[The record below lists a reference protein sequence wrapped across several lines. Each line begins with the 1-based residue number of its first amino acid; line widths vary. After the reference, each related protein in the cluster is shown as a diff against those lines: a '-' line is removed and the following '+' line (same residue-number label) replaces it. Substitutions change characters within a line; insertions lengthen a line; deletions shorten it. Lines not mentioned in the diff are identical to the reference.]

1 MKLKQVRLENFR
13 GIESLKLDLHPKLTV
28 LVAEN
33 GGGKTTILDAIA
45 KGLAPVLRYLSS
57 PEQKLS
63 AAGIGLDDKDYRL
76 LRDAERKPGQP
87 SKVVDYTRIEL
98 TATSGLCWDV
108 QRSKPGKQAPDKTGQ
123 TDLKQFCL
131 RKLHGIE
138 AGEKSMLPVFAYY
151 GTGRGNIGIPERLRA
166 PVANYD
172 YPTSALFEALEAHG
186 DFKEAVKWFALEEAS
201 ELRLNKGRR
210 IEDFDLSPAL
220 EAVRASIGS
229 VLGDAYKNPHFD
241 TKNKF
246 VLETADGSQQLQVMQ
261 LSMGYQS
268 MLALAMD
275 FARRLAVANPHLY
288 YSDSPASEYADEVGE
303 YGASYN
309 QVEERLHGFGYAPS
323 IMLIDEI
330 DLHLHPA
337 WQQRALD
344 DLMATFPN
352 TQFIVTT
359 HSPQVLSAVRND
371 SIRTLSF
378 DSAGQIVAETPKQ
391 QTRGVENAE
400 VLARVMRVH
409 PTPPVKEAQWVKDYI
424 ALIENGKAESDEA
437 QVLRSDLLEH
447 FGEDHPI
454 IRDCDRLIRFQ
465 AFKLRKGS
473 NNEGNA

>member
-13 GIESLKLDLHPKLTV
+13 GIESLTLDLHPKLTV

-33 GGGKTTILDAIA
+33 GGGKTTVLDGIA
-45 KGLAPVLRYLSS
+45 KGLAPVLRYFSS
-57 PEQKLS
+57 PDQKLS
-63 AAGIGLDDKDYRL
+63 TAGMGLDDKDYRL

-87 SKVVDYTRIEL
+87 SKVADYTRIEL
-98 TATSGLCWDV
+98 TATTGMNWDV
-108 QRSKPGKQAPDKTGQ
+108 QRSKPGKQAPEKTRQSG
-123 TDLKQFCL
+123 LKQFCEK
-131 RKLHGIE
+131 KLLEIDLGV
-138 AGEKSMLPVFAYY
+138 KPMLPVFAYY

-166 PVANYD
+166 PLANYD
-172 YPTSALFEALEAHG
+172 YPTAALFEALEAHG
-186 DFKEAVKWFALEEAS
+186 DFKEAVKWFAAEEAS

-210 IEDFDLSPAL
+210 MEEFDFSPAL
-220 EAVRASIGS
+220 EAVRASIAS

-241 TKNKF
+241 KKNKF
-246 VLETADGSQQLQVMQ
+246 VLETTDGSQQLQVMQ

-288 YSDSPASEYADEVGE
+288 FSDSPASEYADEVGE
-303 YGASYN
+303 FGGFYN

-323 IMLIDEI
+323 IMMIDEI

-359 HSPQVLSAVRND
+359 HSPQVLSAVRNE
-371 SIRTLSF
+371 SIRTLTF
-378 DSAGQIVAETPKQ
+378 DEEGQVVAATPPQ

-400 VLARVMRVH
+400 VLARVMGVN
-409 PTPPVKEAQWVKDYI
+409 PTAPVREAKWVKDYI
-424 ALIENGKAESDEA
+424 ALIEDGGADSDEA
-437 QVLRSDLLEH
+437 RILRRDLTEH

-454 IRDCDRLIRFQ
+454 LRDCDRLLRFQ
-465 AFKLRKGS
+465 AFKVKKSQSSKGD
-473 NNEGNA
+473 A